1 AGRLSADSTDAIN
14 GSQLFATNQAI
25 DGINTNIDVL
35 DKGTVKYD
43 TNTDGTVNY
52 NSITLGGDTYNSTT
66 KTGGTRITNVA
77 RGVDDSDAV

>member
-1 AGRLSADSTDAIN
+1 
-14 GSQLFATNQAI
+14 

-77 RGVDDSDAV
+77 RGVDDSDAVNMSQLNETNESIVNMGDTINN